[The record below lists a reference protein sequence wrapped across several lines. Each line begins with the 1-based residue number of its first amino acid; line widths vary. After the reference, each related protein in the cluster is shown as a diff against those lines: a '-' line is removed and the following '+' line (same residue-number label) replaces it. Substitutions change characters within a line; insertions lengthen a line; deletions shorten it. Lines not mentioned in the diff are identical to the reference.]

1 MDLKKDK
8 RILRFR
14 RPLRPNI
21 GLIIFFVIFAYM
33 VASVVS
39 FITSHRTEAYLVR
52 MGSLSENAF
61 YRGIVL
67 RRETVATS
75 AYSGNVYYYNRE
87 GDRIPVGG
95 LLYSVDE
102 GGALTE
108 YLAELSEEQKTSDD
122 TLAALRAEAASFAG
136 SFDPAYFS
144 TVYSFRST
152 VMTAAQ
158 KIANEKILN
167 KLDKADKE
175 SVHRHRSKATGEVA
189 YTVDGFEGK
198 TFEDLTAEDLDATG
212 YKRVTLENGRRVEKD
227 EAVCRIVTSE
237 NWQIAILV
245 DSQETAERLVKD
257 NYVKVRF
264 LRSGTE
270 IWGSVTSRSDEEG
283 NHFVLLSFSQGMEE
297 FITERYLDIEIV
309 TEEETGLKVPNTAIT
324 RGSFFLVPADY
335 MTTGTGGQTG
345 VLLEVY
351 DDNGGKTTRFVPAAA
366 YSEVGDVVYLSD
378 NVLRA
383 GEILDKRDSLE
394 QFTLGEQAELVGVY
408 YINKGYPDFRQ
419 VEIVYQNE
427 EFAIVK
433 PDAVFGLQEYDYIV
447 LHADSIDFDQGG
459 R

>member
-1 MDLKKDK
+1 MESKKDK

-14 RPLRPNI
+14 RPVRPNI
-21 GLIIFFVIFAYM
+21 GLIIFFVIFAYI

-39 FITSHRTEAYLVR
+39 FVTSHRTEAYLVR

-67 RRETVATS
+67 RSEVVAKS
-75 AYSGNVYYYNRE
+75 AYSGNVYYYIRE
-87 GDRIPVGG
+87 GDRIPVGK
-95 LLYSVDE
+95 LLYTIDE
-102 GGALTE
+102 TG
-108 YLAELSEEQKTSDD
+108 ELSDLLLEESEEQKISGE
-122 TLAALRAEAASFAG
+122 TLRALRSEAAGFART
-136 SFDPAYFS
+136 FDPAYFS
-144 TVYSFRST
+144 TVYNFRST
-152 VMTAAQ
+152 VLSAAQ
-158 KIANEKILN
+158 KISNEKILKKIQKTN
-167 KLDKADKE
+167 ND
-175 SVHRHRSKATGEVA
+175 SVRRHRSKSTGEVV
-189 YTVDGFEGK
+189 YSIDGLEGLKFE
-198 TFEDLTAEDLDATG
+198 ELTAEDMDATG
-212 YKRVTLENGRRVEKD
+212 YKRTALENGRRVEEGD
-227 EAVCRIVTSE
+227 PVCRIVTSE
-237 NWQIAILV
+237 NWQIAIQT
-245 DSQETAERLVKD
+245 DSAETAERLVED
-257 NYVKVRF
+257 EYVKVRF

-270 IWGSVTSRSDEEG
+270 LWASVDSRSDEQG
-283 NHFVLLSFSQGMEE
+283 NYFVRLSFSQGMEE

-324 RGSFFLVPADY
+324 RGSFFLVPAEY

-351 DDNGGKTTRFVPAAA
+351 DDNGRQTTRFVPAAA

-383 GEILDKRDSLE
+383 GEILDKRDSLD

-427 EFAIVK
+427 EFAIVR
-433 PDAVFGLQEYDYIV
+433 PDAMYGLQEYDYIV
-447 LHADSIDFDQGG
+447 LHADSVDFDTGG